1 MRRFGWRWLAV
12 SSVLVAATAAQAG
25 TRPEYG
31 GTLRVAMHAAPT
43 SLDPADASQDSFDRR
58 SMMSLMFE
66 TLVVM
71 DDSGHGR
78 AALAS
83 SWQTSAGNQRWRFRL
98 RSGVKFHDDTAL
110 TTEVVISSLREGN
123 PTWSITAD
131 ADSVVIDCGEPDA
144 ELPAELALQRNA
156 IVKRNSDNKPI
167 GTGPFQIVDWQPGKK
182 LALAANENYWRG
194 RPFLDGIEIE
204 LGKSFRDQMTALALG
219 KESLIEVTAEQAH
232 RAEIGGRQLVSS
244 APMELLALIFTRE
257 VQSPEEKLLRE
268 ALALSL
274 DRASMRSVML
284 QGAGSPAGGILPN
297 WMSGFGFVFSA
308 DADLARA
315 RHDRDQVR
323 AVPDWKLAYD
333 SSDPLARLLAE
344 RIALNAK
351 DVGLSLQ
358 PTSALTADLRLVR
371 IPLASADP
379 WVSLAQVAKV
389 AGLPAPKND
398 GGSAEDLYVAERSLL
413 ASQRIIPLFHL
424 PITYAAAAAVKNWS
438 VQSDGTLN
446 LDDAWLGSGKP

>member
-1 MRRFGWRWLAV
+1 MKRFAWRWLAV
-12 SSVLVAATAAQAG
+12 SSVIVAALAAQAG

-43 SLDPADASQDSFDRR
+43 SLNPADASQDSFDRR

-66 TLVVM
+66 TLVVT
-71 DDSGHGR
+71 DDSGLGR
-78 AALAS
+78 AALAG
-83 SWQTSAGNQRWRFRL
+83 SWQALAGNQRWRFRL
-98 RSGVKFHDDTAL
+98 RNGVRFHDDTAL
-110 TTEVVISSLREGN
+110 TTEIVISSLREAN
-123 PTWSITAD
+123 PTWNITAD
-131 ADSVVIDCGEPDA
+131 ADSVVIDCGSADP

-167 GTGPFQIVDWQPGKK
+167 GTGPFRMVDWQPGKK
-182 LALAANENYWRG
+182 LILAANENYWQG
-194 RPFLDGIEIE
+194 RPFLDGVEIE
-204 LGKSFRDQMTALALG
+204 LGRSFRDQMTALELG
-219 KESLIEVTAEQAH
+219 KDNLIEVTAEQTH
-232 RAEIGGRQLVSS
+232 RGEIGGQLVSS
-244 APMELLALIFTRE
+244 APVELLALIFTRDA
-257 VQSPEEKLLRE
+257 QSHEEKLLRE

-274 DRASMRSVML
+274 DRASMRSVLL
-284 QGAGSPAGGILPN
+284 QGAGSPAGSILPN
-297 WMSGFGFVFSA
+297 WISGFGFVFSV
-308 DADLARA
+308 DADLTQA

-323 AVPDWKLAYD
+323 TVPEWKLAYD

-358 PTSALTADLRLVR
+358 PTSAMAADLRLAR
-371 IPLASADP
+371 IPLASTDP
-379 WVSLAQVAKV
+379 WVSLAQAANV
-389 AGLPAPKND
+389 AGLPAPKNN

-413 ASQRIIPLFHL
+413 ATQRIIPLFHL
-424 PITYAAAAAVKNWS
+424 PITYAAAATVKNWR